1 MNLRDLFFTFLV
13 IIFTR
18 EPYLAFGQKDTLHG
32 QEAQRECARLLP
44 EMDGGSGS
52 ETYRSNKWGLE
63 NIGWTFFINT
73 SCFIIIYFTAA
84 AFKSGKM
91 TVPGMPGMPP
101 GMRMPG
107 FPGMPPPMSKNH
119 FYIYLRALNRLD
131 VTSHVLTLELVTIVN
146 FYISMFSYKDKR
158 RFDIIRS

>member
-1 MNLRDLFFTFLV
+1 
-13 IIFTR
+13 
-18 EPYLAFGQKDTLHG
+18 
-32 QEAQRECARLLP
+32 
-44 EMDGGSGS
+44 
-52 ETYRSNKWGLE
+52 
-63 NIGWTFFINT
+63 
-73 SCFIIIYFTAA
+73 
-84 AFKSGKM
+84 M